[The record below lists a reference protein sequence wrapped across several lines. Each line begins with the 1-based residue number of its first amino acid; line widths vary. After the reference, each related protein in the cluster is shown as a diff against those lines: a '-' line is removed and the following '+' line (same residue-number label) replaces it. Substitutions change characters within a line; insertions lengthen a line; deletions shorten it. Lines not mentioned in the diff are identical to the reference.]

1 MARQWRQ
8 PASRIP
14 PPALSFGIEQEFF
27 IAELRNRNIVRRR
40 PRRFFQAC
48 QQAFGEQITTELLQS
63 QMELVT
69 PILDNLASARDCLL
83 ETRASLGAIA
93 EDFGL
98 GILASGTHPLAL
110 WREQEAT
117 REPHYEQ
124 LFGNFQ
130 IVAQRNLLCG
140 LHIHVGV
147 PDGVD
152 RIRVMN
158 QVMPWLPLLLALSSS
173 SPFWERKRTGLMSYR
188 QAAYDEWPR
197 TGIPDHFSSERA
209 FRRYVE
215 LLVQT
220 GSVTSHSD
228 IWWAIRPSVRFPT
241 LELRITDAC
250 PVVEDVLCIAAL
262 FRAMVHQAV
271 TSTSGIDRHNEM
283 TRLVIDEN
291 RWRAKRF
298 GTEATFLDPDSRRN
312 VAIAQWLEMAGARF
326 GESLDAHDDGAAM
339 ARARSIL
346 DQGSSAALQLRR
358 YNAARRI
365 GLARRQA
372 LALVVDELM
381 EVSRRGAYA

>member
-1 MARQWRQ
+1 MTWR
-8 PASRIP
+8 PGATTTEGMEKP
-14 PPALSFGIEQEFF
+14 LSFGIEEEFF
-27 IAELRNRNIVRRR
+27 LTDLKTRNIVRRR
-40 PRRFFQAC
+40 PRGFFHAC
-48 QQAFGEQITTELLQS
+48 KGAFGELVTPELLQS
-63 QMELVT
+63 QVEMVT
-69 PILDNLASARDCLL
+69 PVLTSMDAARNCLMAA
-83 ETRASLGAIA
+83 RSQLGAVA
-93 EDFGL
+93 ETFGL
-98 GILASGTHPLAL
+98 GILATGTHPLAQ

-117 REPHYEQ
+117 QLPHYEQ
-124 LFGNFQ
+124 LMGDFQ
-130 IVAQRNLLCG
+130 IVARRNLLCG
-140 LHIHVGV
+140 LHVHVGV
-147 PDGVD
+147 PEGVD
-152 RIRVMN
+152 RIVVMN
-158 QVMPWLPLLLALSSS
+158 RVMPWLPLLLALSTS
-173 SPFWERKRTGLMSYR
+173 SPFWGGKRTGLKSYR

-197 TGIPDHFSSERA
+197 TGIPDHFQSEQSYQA
-209 FRRYVE
+209 YVDF
-215 LLVQT
+215 LVRT
-220 GSVTSHSD
+220 GSMTSDSD

-312 VAIAQWLEMAGARF
+312 VAIAQCLEMAGARF
-326 GESLDAHDDGAAM
+326 GESLDAYDDGAAM

-358 YNAARRI
+358 YNAARRT
-365 GLARRQA
+365 GLGRRQA

-381 EVSRRGAYA
+381 EVSRRGGYA

>member
-1 MARQWRQ
+1 MAGQQRQ
-8 PASRIP
+8 PVSRVSP
-14 PPALSFGIEQEFF
+14 PPLSFGIEQEFF
-27 IAELRNRNIVRRR
+27 IADLRSRNIIRRR

-48 QQAFGEQITTELLQS
+48 QQAFGEQVTTELLQS
-63 QMELVT
+63 QVELVT

-124 LFGNFQ
+124 LFGDFQ

-158 QVMPWLPLLLALSSS
+158 WLMPWLPLLLALSSS

-209 FRRYVE
+209 YRRYVE

-220 GSVTSHSD
+220 GSVT
-228 IWWAIRPSVRFPT
+228 FPT

-250 PVVEDVLCIAAL
+250 PVVEDILCIAAL

-271 TSTSGIDRHNEM
+271 ASAAGIARHNEM

-298 GTEATFLDPDSRRN
+298 GTEATFLDLDSRRN
-312 VAIAQWLEMAGARF
+312 VSIAQWLEMAGTRF
-326 GESLDAHDDGAAM
+326 GESLDAHGDGAAM
-339 ARARSIL
+339 AQARSIL
-346 DQGSSAALQLRR
+346 DQGSSAVMQLRR
-358 YNAARRI
+358 YNAARRT
-365 GLARRQA
+365 GLARRLA
-372 LALVVDELM
+372 LARVVDELM
-381 EVSRRGAYA
+381 EVSRRGGYP

>member
-1 MARQWRQ
+1 MTRQRHQ
-8 PASRIP
+8 PAFRIP

-27 IAELRNRNIVRRR
+27 IADLRSRNIVRRR

-63 QMELVT
+63 QVELVT
-69 PILDNLASARDCLL
+69 PILDNVASARDCLL

-152 RIRVMN
+152 RIQVMN
-158 QVMPWLPLLLALSSS
+158 RVMPWLPLLLALSSS

-209 FRRYVE
+209 YRRYVE
-215 LLVQT
+215 LLVHT
-220 GSVTSHSD
+220 GSVTSDSD
-228 IWWAIRPSVRFPT
+228 IWWAIRPSVRYPT

-271 TSTSGIDRHNEM
+271 TSASGIDRHKEM

-298 GTEATFLDPDSRRN
+298 GTEATFLDPDSKRN
-312 VAIAQWLEMAGARF
+312 VAIAQWLDMAEARF
-326 GESLDAHDDGAAM
+326 GESLDARDDGAAM

-358 YNAARRI
+358 YDAARRY
-365 GLARRQA
+365 GQARRQA

-381 EVSRRGAYA
+381 EVSRRGGYA

>member
-1 MARQWRQ
+1 MAGQQ
-8 PASRIP
+8 PQPVSHLSAPS
-14 PPALSFGIEQEFF
+14 LSFGIEQEFF
-27 IAELRNRNIVRRR
+27 IADLHSRNIVRRR
-40 PRRFFQAC
+40 PRLFFQAC
-48 QQAFGEQITTELLQS
+48 QQAFGERVTPELLQS
-63 QMELVT
+63 QVELVT
-69 PILDNLASARDCLL
+69 PILSSLASARDCLL
-83 ETRASLGAIA
+83 ESRAGLGAIA

-124 LFGNFQ
+124 LFGDFQ

-152 RIRVMN
+152 RIKVMN
-158 QVMPWLPLLLALSSS
+158 RVMPWLPLLLALSTS

-197 TGIPDHFSSERA
+197 TGIPDHFNSERA
-209 FRRYVE
+209 YRRYVD

-220 GSVTSHSD
+220 GSVTSDSD

-250 PVVEDVLCIAAL
+250 PVVEDILCIAAL
-262 FRAMVHQAV
+262 FRAMVHNAV
-271 TSTSGIDRHNEM
+271 ASSSSRDRHNEM

-298 GTEATFLDPDSRRN
+298 GTEATFLDPNSRSN
-312 VAIAQWLEMAGARF
+312 VSIGQWLEKAGTLF
-326 GESLDAHDDGAAM
+326 GESLDAHGDAAAM
-339 ARARSIL
+339 AQAHGIV
-346 DQGSSAALQLRR
+346 DQGSSAVLQLRR
-358 YNAARRI
+358 YNAARRA

-372 LALVVDELM
+372 LAQVVDELM
-381 EVSRRGAYA
+381 AVSRRGAYA